1 MQTNSAQKSNSAF
14 SSQSLN
20 FPAEEPSSSLGC
32 GKAEKSSLQL
42 FSLAEAEVFSE
53 KELLEQPQPTQTPSS
68 SNHLSTITHELK
80 TPLNAIISFA
90 ELLNYKNSPNS
101 EESSDYINEIL
112 QAANEMSELVNDLLD
127 VEAAKSG
134 SLSVDVSKD
143 VDVRE
148 VVRRSLKLNH
158 GHAIKGNVTMRSEI
172 ADDVSL
178 VKLDEKR
185 LKQILTNL
193 LSNAL
198 KYSPQRSEVKIA
210 VSVSNQKSVE
220 GICFDK
226 LNMATMFGATN
237 IHPLRKPFLQITI
250 TDQGFGMTEEQL
262 KSAFNKY
269 QTFNNPNSKIVNSF
283 GLGLPIVKQLTELM
297 KGTIEMKS
305 AINQGTEVKLKFPM
319 I

>member
-1 MQTNSAQKSNSAF
+1 MQSFEDEDVLSAALLTKKAA
-14 SSQSLN
+14 
-20 FPAEEPSSSLGC
+20 AESGH
-32 GKAEKSSLQL
+32 
-42 FSLAEAEVFSE
+42 
-53 KELLEQPQPTQTPSS
+53 

-90 ELLNYKNSPNS
+90 ELLRHKNSSSKKSSAKELSGAESLNSQEFDNYISS
-101 EESSDYINEIL
+101 EESKDCINEIL
-112 QAANEMSELVNDLLD
+112 QAANEMNELVNDLLD

-134 SLSVDVSKD
+134 SLSVDMSKSID
-143 VDVRE
+143 VKE

-158 GHAIKGNVTMRSEI
+158 GHAIKGNVTIRSEI

-210 VSVSNQKSVE
+210 VSVFNQKSVE

-262 KSAFNKY
+262 KTAFNKY

-305 AINQGTEVKLKFPM
+305 TINQGTEVKLKFPM
-319 I
+319 M